1 MVSVKLHYGTKFFFV
16 YVSRFQK
23 DLLCVGNCAGFT
35 EIVKYAFHYNG
46 DCLFENFIHY
56 FWRHTSSNFVHF
68 SSKSMYIIMV
78 ERGRINIM
86 QKFFKTLYTL
96 SLNYVQ
102 VIYYLTAMKHPNNRT
117 IKKLNFKNCIQK
129 NRSFRQFHI
138 ICCFCESIE
147 FQILGY
153 YQDWFLVA

>member
-1 MVSVKLHYGTKFFFV
+1 MPLIWQQVVMPCYHFFIFHKFFGRYFDRDMYLNIDIKPWFQQSFITVQNVFFV
-16 YVSRFQK
+16 YLSRFQK

-56 FWRHTSSNFVHF
+56 FWRHTISNFVHF

-86 QKFFKTLYTL
+86 QKFFK
-96 SLNYVQ
+96 
-102 VIYYLTAMKHPNNRT
+102 I
-117 IKKLNFKNCIQK
+117 
-129 NRSFRQFHI
+129 
-138 ICCFCESIE
+138 
-147 FQILGY
+147 
-153 YQDWFLVA
+153 